1 MVICWSI
8 ESVTDAL
15 PLSGAETRVVVG
27 DGDLQ
32 GPTSAQGIAWSAST
46 WRIVLASIMFL
57 TQQSRTSRS
66 LVCMLVWLRMLEVK
80 NFWRLERDVDQVVTA
95 GANDV
100 AGADDSDQASIIN
113 DQHPV
118 DLLFR

>member
-15 PLSGAETRVVVG
+15 PLSGAETRVVDG

-32 GPTSAQGIAWSAST
+32 GPTSAQGIALSAST

-57 TQQSRTSRS
+57 AQQSRTSRS
-66 LVCMLVWLRMLEVK
+66 LDCMLFWLRMLEVK
-80 NFWRLERDVDQVVTA
+80 NFRRLERDVDQVVTA